1 MPKKNESYEE
11 MMVKLEDIVRQMD
24 GDKMP
29 LSDSIKKYEEGMKLC
44 TKMYKVLKEA
54 EGKINILTEEGEKN
68 LNFKEGK

>member
-1 MPKKNESYEE
+1 MPKKNESYED